1 MAQRVLLYTRE
12 LPTRLAVQGA
22 FDLAQITPVLTAS
35 PVDLLEKLKQ
45 ECWDVIV
52 LDGDSSPVPLA
63 KLVEVVGA
71 QPGQAGSA
79 VLALTNQA
87 QPLAPAAVVVY
98 NRPVGRVSL
107 LGAVNRMLMA
117 RGKKPILRATQ
128 PQPPSLNQRRALR
141 VPLLV
146 PVAYRSPA
154 RHTAWTESEVLDI
167 SIGGAGVSDIHGVTP
182 GEILEVRNL
191 LTKEDAAF
199 HVVWAMEDFEEIAAG
214 MKASTEALRFWL
226 PS

>member
-45 ECWDVIV
+45 DSWDIIV

-63 KLVEVVGA
+63 KLLEVVGA
-71 QPGQAGSA
+71 QAGQAGSA
-79 VLALTNQA
+79 VLALTQQA
-87 QPLAPAAVVVY
+87 QPAAPAAVLVY
-98 NRPVGRVSL
+98 SRPVARVSL

-117 RGKKPILRATQ
+117 RGKKPILRTAL
-128 PQPPSLNQRRALR
+128 PQPTHNQRRALR

-146 PVAYRSPA
+146 PMAYRSPA
-154 RHTAWTESEVLDI
+154 RHTAWAESEVLDI
-167 SIGGAGVSDIHGVTP
+167 SIGGVGVADIRGITP

-199 HVVWAMEDFEEIAAG
+199 HVVWAAEDFEEISAG

-226 PS
+226 PT